1 MDRGDSLVSAASVF
15 WGDYVDP
22 HSIANSLITSDNPER
37 QINMKHALESLSNE
51 AKATIT
57 AVLNAPDEF
66 FLKNGRIRTSFLDQT
81 IRRIAGY
88 KEIKTVKQEIRKLLQ
103 NF

>member
-1 MDRGDSLVSAASVF
+1 MDRGDSLVSAATVF

-37 QINMKHALESLSNE
+37 QTITKNMLDSLSKE
-51 AKATIT
+51 AKDTIA

-66 FLKNGRIRTSFLDQT
+66 FLKNGRIRSSFLDQT

-88 KEIKTVKQEIRKLLQ
+88 KAIKTVKQEIRKLLQ